1 MFPSSER
8 TGTGAGAARTRNPR
22 KESPMRITVLGA
34 GSWGTTLA
42 VLLSSNSHQ
51 VILWAHREDHA
62 QAIIASRE
70 NRTLL
75 PGVKIPG
82 NIEIT
87 SDLEQSVSRCDLL
100 VAAVPVQFIRPIG
113 ERLRSHDFTSTTIV
127 NVSKGIENSSL
138 MTMSGVLLDVLP
150 SVRQENIVISSLMTM
165 SGVLLDVL
173 PSVRQENIVTLS
185 GPSFAE
191 EVSRKVPTAVVAAS
205 TDLGVA
211 KKVQQAFMTPYFRV
225 YSSDDIRG
233 VELAGSIKNVIAIGA
248 GIADGAGFGDNT
260 KAAIMTRATVELSR
274 LGTVMGAQQRTFAGL
289 SGIGDLIATC
299 MSKHSRNRH
308 VGEEIGKGRKLR
320 AVLADMV
327 MVAEGVATTRSVH
340 DLSVKYNVELPISNE
355 VFEVLFEDKDPI
367 AATSDLMTR
376 DAKGEG

>member
-1 MFPSSER
+1 
-8 TGTGAGAARTRNPR
+8 
-22 KESPMRITVLGA
+22 MRITVLGA

-42 VLLSSNSHQ
+42 VLLSSNAHQ

-62 QAIIASRE
+62 QRIVESRE
-70 NRTLL
+70 NHALL
-75 PGVKIPG
+75 PGVKIPP

-87 SDLEQSVSRCDLL
+87 SDLDRSVSRCDLL
-100 VAAVPVQFIRPIG
+100 VAAVPVQFVRPVG
-113 ERLRSHDFTSTTIV
+113 ERLRNHDFTSTLLV

-150 SVRQENIVISSLMTM
+150 SVKK
-165 SGVLLDVL
+165 
-173 PSVRQENIVTLS
+173 ENIVTLS
-185 GPSFAE
+185 GPSFAD
-191 EVSRKVPTAVVAAS
+191 EVSRQVPTAVVAAS
-205 TDLGVA
+205 SNLAAA
-211 KKVQQAFMTPYFRV
+211 KKAQQAFMTPYFRV

-308 VGEEIGKGRKLR
+308 VGEEIGRGRKLR
-320 AVLADMV
+320 DVLADMV

-340 DLSVKYNVELPISNE
+340 DLAVKYNVELPISNE

>member
-1 MFPSSER
+1 
-8 TGTGAGAARTRNPR
+8 
-22 KESPMRITVLGA
+22 MRITVLGA

-42 VLLSSNSHQ
+42 VLLSSNAHQ

-62 QAIIASRE
+62 QTIIERRE
-70 NRTLL
+70 NHALL
-75 PGVKIPG
+75 PGVKIPP

-87 SDLEQSVSRCDLL
+87 SDLDHSVSRCDLL
-100 VAAVPVQFIRPIG
+100 VAAVPVQFIRPVG
-113 ERLRSHDFTSTTIV
+113 ERLRNHDFASTTIV

-150 SVRQENIVISSLMTM
+150 SVRQENIV
-165 SGVLLDVL
+165 
-173 PSVRQENIVTLS
+173 TLS

-191 EVSRKVPTAVVAAS
+191 EVSRQVPTAVVAAS
-205 TDLGVA
+205 ADLGAA

-308 VGEEIGKGRKLR
+308 VGEEIGRGRKLR
-320 AVLADMV
+320 DVLAGMV

>member
-1 MFPSSER
+1 
-8 TGTGAGAARTRNPR
+8 
-22 KESPMRITVLGA
+22 MRITVLGA

-150 SVRQENIVISSLMTM
+150 T
-165 SGVLLDVL
+165 
-173 PSVRQENIVTLS
+173 VRQENIVTLS

-191 EVSRKVPTAVVAAS
+191 EVSRQVPTAVVAAS